1 VSGRRVRSFVAFAA
15 ALCASS
21 ASSIPP
27 ARAADATSMACIRAA
42 EEGQAAR
49 DAGKLLRA
57 RELFASCVSRECQS
71 VLRRD
76 CTAWLDEA
84 KRLAPSVVIVARDGS
99 GRDLVEAKASVDG
112 VLRQSRLDGSVIEL
126 DPGEHVVRVQMGA
139 QPPVELRVV
148 FGSGEKNRTIVVTM
162 ASAPDAPKK
171 VVEAPTAPPSPS
183 GPSRGLPAAT
193 YVFGTLGIVALG
205 SFGYFAVRGKTDAD
219 HLRATCVPGCAP
231 GDVSAVRT
239 KLLVADVSL
248 GVGLVSLVAAT
259 WFALRHGAS
268 SSSSPEASAWEL
280 RAAPSNGGARGE
292 LFVRF

>member
-1 VSGRRVRSFVAFAA
+1 
-15 ALCASS
+15 
-21 ASSIPP
+21 
-27 ARAADATSMACIRAA
+27 MACIRSA

-57 RELFASCVSRECQS
+57 RELFAACVARECPS

-84 KRLAPSVVIVARDGS
+84 KRATPSVVIVARDGS

-126 DPGEHVVRVQMGA
+126 DPGEHIVRVQMGS

-162 ASAPDAPKK
+162 TRAPEPPKEVVKAPI
-171 VVEAPTAPPSPS
+171 APPPE
-183 GPSRGLPAAT
+183 SRGLPAAT

-205 SFGYFAVRGKTDAD
+205 SFGYFGVRGKSDAD

-231 GDVSAVRT
+231 ADVSAVHT
-239 KLLVADVSL
+239 KLLIADVSL
-248 GVGLVSLVAAT
+248 GVGIVSLVAAT
-259 WFALRHGAS
+259 WFALHRGATS
-268 SSSSPEASAWEL
+268 APTTAWNAWEL
-280 RAAPSNGGARGE
+280 GAAPTNGGAHGE
-292 LFVRF
+292 LRVRF